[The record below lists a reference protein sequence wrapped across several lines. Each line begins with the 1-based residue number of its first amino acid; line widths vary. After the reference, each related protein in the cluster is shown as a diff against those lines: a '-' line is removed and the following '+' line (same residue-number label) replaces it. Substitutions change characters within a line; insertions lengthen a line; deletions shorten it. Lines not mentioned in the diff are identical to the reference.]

1 MPSSKEKNV
10 PETTWN
16 VYKPGAF
23 EKYEML
29 TKQYGGDIEEVVD
42 NDCEETERMMKKV
55 DSIQKKIK
63 FEAFG
68 KTKKKKRI
76 DPKEEV
82 VYRDTDVDG
91 SKNLSMKQV
100 EKLEEAISKVSS
112 GNKGRC
118 GKVFEM
124 KTIVEGPKKA
134 GQEALAVKNPSNG
147 EVVVNS
153 KEVKKVTLKY
163 CLDVL
168 NNNKPDDGVAES
180 VKITNNIF
188 KEIIK
193 SKDEEFE
200 VTEDVFEEVLNN
212 LEKKIKELMTS

>member
-1 MPSSKEKNV
+1 M
-10 PETTWN
+10 
-16 VYKPGAF
+16 
-23 EKYEML
+23 
-29 TKQYGGDIEEVVD
+29 
-42 NDCEETERMMKKV
+42 
-55 DSIQKKIK
+55 
-63 FEAFG
+63 
-68 KTKKKKRI
+68 
-76 DPKEEV
+76 
-82 VYRDTDVDG
+82 YRDTDVDG
-91 SKNLSMKQV
+91 PKSLSMKQV

-168 NNNKPDDGVAES
+168 NNNEPDDGVAES
-180 VKITNNIF
+180 VEITNSIF

-193 SKDEEFE
+193 SKDGEFE
-200 VTEDVFEEVLNN
+200 VTEDGFEEVLNN
-212 LEKKIKELMTS
+212 LEKKNKRTYDFLTKASKEFKRVVFKLCRRILRKEEIPEGFFKTLLILYKGSSNEGRNIEVDLQVPDRRKANDEDTISSLCSEECNCSM